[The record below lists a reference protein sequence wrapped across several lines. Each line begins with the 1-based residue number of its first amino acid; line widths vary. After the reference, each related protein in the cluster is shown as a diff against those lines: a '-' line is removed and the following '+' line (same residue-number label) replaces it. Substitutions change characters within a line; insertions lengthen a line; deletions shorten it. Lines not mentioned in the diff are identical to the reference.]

1 MKIHKVRSG
10 YNIPIQGQSD
20 PSAGIQDAP
29 NPKNYTV
36 RPVEFGAQLKPR
48 LQVETGDTVKIGTTL
63 FVDKRNPD
71 IRYASPASGKISD
84 IQYGPR
90 RVIEAI
96 VITPSGEDAE
106 QFRNFRPGEIASAK
120 REDLVKLLLEGGMW
134 PYFRQRPYDIN
145 ANPADTP
152 ASVFVNCMDT
162 GPLAADPEIAL
173 QGKRPEFEAGVEGL
187 KVLAGGN
194 KVHVVV
200 DGGKQKTADAQP
212 LFTGIGGVE
221 YRAFAGKHPAG
232 LVGTHITQIDP
243 IIGYA
248 NNRKVIWYLN
258 ARDVVKLGSFL
269 LVGQYPTEN
278 VIAVAGHGV
287 KADRRKYF
295 RIRSGADIG
304 SLLDGYLEERELR
317 IISGN
322 VLTGTPINK
331 QQGLGFYD
339 NLVTVLPEGRDRRF
353 IGWLLPG
360 FGRWTWSRAYMSA
373 IIPGRRYAMDT
384 NKNGE
389 KRAIVKTGDYRKVMA
404 IDVLPEFLIKAILAE
419 DIEQMEALG
428 IMECAPEDFALC
440 AYICPSKIEFTEIV
454 RDGLEMMHKELA

>member
-1 MKIHKVRSG
+1 MKVHKVRSG
-10 YNIPIQGQSD
+10 YDIPLKGQPD

-29 NPKNYTV
+29 NPKTYTV

-48 LQVETGDTVKIGTTL
+48 LKVETGDSVKIGTTL

-71 IRYASPASGKISD
+71 VCYASPAAGKITD
-84 IQYGPR
+84 IRYGPR

-96 VITPSGEDAE
+96 VISPSGEDAE
-106 QFRNFRPGEIASAK
+106 QFQNFRSGEIANQK
-120 REDLVKLLLEGGMW
+120 RDDLVKLLLEGGMW
-134 PYFRQRPYDIN
+134 PFIRQRPYDIN
-145 ANPADTP
+145 ANPEDTP
-152 ASVFVNCMDT
+152 ASIFVNCMDT
-162 GPLAADPEIAL
+162 GPLAPDPEIAL
-173 QGKRPEFEAGVEGL
+173 RGKRPEFEAGINAL

-194 KVHVVV
+194 KIHVVIN
-200 DGGKQKTADAQP
+200 GGKKQSPDSEQ
-212 LFTGIGGVE
+212 LFTGLSGVE
-221 YRAFAGKHPAG
+221 YHAFAGKHPAG
-232 LVGTHITQIDP
+232 LVGTHITTIDP

-278 VIAVAGHGV
+278 VIAVGGHGV
-287 KADRRKYF
+287 KAERRKYF
-295 RIRSGADIG
+295 RVRSGADIG
-304 SLLDGYLEERELR
+304 SLLDGYLEDGELR

-322 VLTGTPINK
+322 VLTGTQISK
-331 QQGLGFYD
+331 EEGLGFYD
-339 NLVTVLPEGRDRRF
+339 SVITVIPEGRERRF
-353 IGWLLPG
+353 IGWMLPG
-360 FGRWTWSRAYMSA
+360 FSRWTWSRAYMSA
-373 IIPGRRYAMDT
+373 AVPGRRYAMDT

-389 KRAIVKTGDYRKVMA
+389 KRAFVKTGDYRKVMG
-404 IDVLPEFLIKAILAE
+404 IDVLPEFLVKAILAE